1 VSDPMSD
8 RVSDRMSNRMSD
20 RMSDP
25 MSDRMSDRVSDRMS
39 DQMNDRVSDQMSYK
53 MSDPMKLQIVK
64 RSAQNPIFAKTKRRK
79 ISLLN
84 MDSGKHKIVIVGGG
98 FGGIELAKK
107 LRKKEVEVIILDK
120 HNYHTFQPL
129 LYQVATGGLE
139 ADSIA
144 FPIRKIFKGQK
155 NLTFRVTEVQKV
167 IPEENKLI
175 TTIGE
180 IAYDHLIIAT
190 GSTSNFFGQAEIEQ
204 NAMPMKSIP
213 EALNLRSLILQNLEK
228 SLIATSK
235 EEEAELLNFVIVGGG
250 PTGVETAGAIAE
262 LKKHVLKNDYPEL
275 DIHKVNIYLIE
286 GSPELLGPMSKQSQ
300 EKSQQFLEELGVT
313 VYTEARVKA
322 YDGKTLSLEDG
333 RTIPSSTVIWSA
345 GVKGVVLAGLKQECT
360 VRGNRLKVDKVN
372 RVICYQNIYAI
383 GDVAAMI
390 TEETPNGHPG
400 VAPAAIQQGKL
411 LAENLLHIIE
421 GKPTTDFK
429 YFDKGSMA
437 TVGRNRAVVD
447 INKIHFQGVF
457 AWFTWMFVHL
467 MTLVGFRNKLVVFV
481 NWVWSYFS
489 YDRGTRLIIRPYFK
503 EPESSTVVKSENPI

>member
-1 VSDPMSD
+1 
-8 RVSDRMSNRMSD
+8 
-20 RMSDP
+20 
-25 MSDRMSDRVSDRMS
+25 
-39 DQMNDRVSDQMSYK
+39 
-53 MSDPMKLQIVK
+53 MK
-64 RSAQNPIFAKTKRRK
+64 
-79 ISLLN
+79 
-84 MDSGKHKIVIVGGG
+84 KIVIVGGG

-107 LRKKEVEVIILDK
+107 LRNQHVDITILDK

-155 NLTFRVTEVQKV
+155 NLKFRVTEVEKV
-167 IPEENKLI
+167 IPAENKLI
-175 TTIGE
+175 TTIG
-180 IAYDHLIIAT
+180 IITYDYLVIAT
-190 GSTSNFFGQAEIEQ
+190 GSTSNFFGQTEIEQ

-213 EALNLRSLILQNLEK
+213 EALNLRSLILQNLEAA
-228 SLIATSK
+228 LIAK
-235 EEEAELLNFVIVGGG
+235 NEENERKLLNFVIVGGG

-275 DIHKVNIYLIE
+275 DIQRVNIYLIE

-300 EKSQQFLEELGVT
+300 VKSQEFLEELGVA
-313 VYTEARVKA
+313 VYTNARVQS
-322 YDGKTLSLEDG
+322 YDGNILTLADG
-333 RTIPSSTVIWSA
+333 RTILSSTVIWSA
-345 GVKGVVLAGLKQECT
+345 GVKGVVLEGLNPDCT
-360 VRGNRLKVDKVN
+360 VRGNRLKVDLIN
-372 RVICYQNIYAI
+372 RVECYQNVYAI

-390 TEETPNGHPG
+390 SEETPNGHPG
-400 VAPAAIQQGKL
+400 VAPVAIQQGKL
-411 LAENLLHIIE
+411 LAKNLINMIE
-421 GKPTTDFK
+421 GKGTSNFK
-429 YFDKGSMA
+429 YFDKGAMA

-489 YDRGTRLIIRPYFK
+489 YDRGTRLIIRPFK
-503 EPESSTVVKSENPI
+503 R

>member
-1 VSDPMSD
+1 
-8 RVSDRMSNRMSD
+8 
-20 RMSDP
+20 
-25 MSDRMSDRVSDRMS
+25 
-39 DQMNDRVSDQMSYK
+39 
-53 MSDPMKLQIVK
+53 
-64 RSAQNPIFAKTKRRK
+64 
-79 ISLLN
+79 
-84 MDSGKHKIVIVGGG
+84 MDNQKQKIVIVGGG

-107 LRKKEVEVIILDK
+107 LKNKEVDVVILDK

-155 NLTFRVTEVQKV
+155 NLTFRVTEVEKV
-167 IPEENKLI
+167 IPEENRLI
-175 TTIGE
+175 TSIGE
-180 IAYDHLIIAT
+180 ITYDYLIIAT
-190 GSTSNFFGQAEIEQ
+190 GSTSNFFGDKVIEE

-213 EALNLRSLILQNLEK
+213 EALNLRSLILQNLEA
-228 SLIATSK
+228 SLIATDPTI
-235 EEEAELLNFVIVGGG
+235 EAELLNFVIVGGG

-275 DIHKVNIYLIE
+275 DINKVNIYLIE

-300 EKSQQFLEELGVT
+300 QKSQEFLEELGVT
-313 VYTEARVKA
+313 IYTETRVQS
-322 YDGKTLSLEDG
+322 YDGKLLSFADG
-333 RTIPSSTVIWSA
+333 RKIPSSTVIWSA
-345 GVKGVVLAGLKQECT
+345 GVKGVVLDGLKPECT
-360 VRGNRLKVDKVN
+360 VRGNRLKVNKIN
-372 RVICYQNIYAI
+372 RVECYENIYAI

-390 TEETPNGHPG
+390 TDETPNGHPG

-411 LAENLLHIIE
+411 LAENLLHIIA
-421 GKPTTDFK
+421 GKPTKDFK

-447 INKIHFQGVF
+447 INKIHFQGIF

-489 YDRGTRLIIRPYFK
+489 YDRGTRLIIRPFFKVIEHPEIKKEFK
-503 EPESSTVVKSENPI
+503 EDAVEG

>member
-1 VSDPMSD
+1 ME
-8 RVSDRMSNRMSD
+8 N
-20 RMSDP
+20 
-25 MSDRMSDRVSDRMS
+25 
-39 DQMNDRVSDQMSYK
+39 QKQ
-53 MSDPMKLQIVK
+53 
-64 RSAQNPIFAKTKRRK
+64 
-79 ISLLN
+79 
-84 MDSGKHKIVIVGGG
+84 KIVIVGGG

-107 LRKKEVEVIILDK
+107 LKNKNVEVVILDK

-155 NLTFRVTEVQKV
+155 NLTFRVTEVEKV
-167 IPEENKLI
+167 IPKENKLI

-180 IAYDHLIIAT
+180 ISYDHLVIAT
-190 GSTSNFFGQAEIEQ
+190 GSTSNFFGDKVIEQ

-213 EALNLRSLILQNLEK
+213 EALNLRSLILQNLEA
-228 SLIATSK
+228 SLITTDPII
-235 EEEAELLNFVIVGGG
+235 EAELLNFIIVGGG

-275 DIHKVNIYLIE
+275 DIQKVNIYLIE

-300 EKSQQFLEELGVT
+300 QKSQQFLEELGVT
-313 VYTEARVKA
+313 IYTEARVQS
-322 YDGKTLSLEDG
+322 YDGKLLSLADG
-333 RTIPSSTVIWSA
+333 RKIPSSTVIWSA
-345 GVKGVVLAGLKQECT
+345 GVKGVILDGLESECV
-360 VRGNRLKVDKVN
+360 VRGNKLKVNKINQVE
-372 RVICYQNIYAI
+372 CYTNIYAI

-390 TEETPNGHPG
+390 TEETPLGHPG

-411 LAENLLHIIE
+411 LAENILNLIN
-421 GKPTTDFK
+421 GNPTKDFK

-447 INKIHFQGVF
+447 INKIHFQGIF

-489 YDRGTRLIIRPYFK
+489 YDRGTRLIIRPFLKEAQDAEVKEEFK
-503 EPESSTVVKSENPI
+503 TDAVES